1 MNDETFVIDASIA
14 VKWFIWEDGTDKAL
28 NLLDYI
34 VSFYVPSF
42 FLMEIDSV
50 ITKKVR
56 QRELQIEEASLKRKQ
71 FRNLPYKLIAYAHTE
86 NFAFD
91 LSIQFP
97 ISLYDANYLAVAID
111 RDAKLYT
118 ADIHFYNA
126 VLSTPFKKYIEKI
139 DY

>member
-1 MNDETFVIDASIA
+1 MNDEAFVIDASIA

-28 NLLDYI
+28 DLLDYI
-34 VSFYVPSF
+34 ISFYAPSF

-56 QRELQIEEASLKRKQ
+56 QRELQPDEASIKRKQ
-71 FRNLPYKLIAYAHTE
+71 FRNLPYKLIAYADTE

-91 LSIQFP
+91 LSTKLP

-126 VLSTPFKKYIEKI
+126 VSSTPFKKYIEKI